1 MMAEIM
7 IVKFK
12 ISRPHF
18 CAYQIDQCYE
28 GYQQVFV
35 HPSKLLAPSL
45 EKEKQISFRT
55 TKPDH
60 KAGFHE
66 DIHSQL
72 QLLYV
77 K

>member
-1 MMAEIM
+1 MMAKIM

-12 ISRPHF
+12 ICRPHF
-18 CAYQIDQCYE
+18 FAYQIDQCYE
-28 GYQQVFV
+28 GYQQVSV

-60 KAGFHE
+60 EVGFH
-66 DIHSQL
+66 DNLHSQL
-72 QLLYV
+72 YV